1 MKKNNVLEFAGL
13 DAISPSLTDLS
24 ESCASS

>member
-24 ESCASS
+24 ESGASS